1 MCASIECVNSHRFI
15 VWTRAS
21 SLHHSGLRPRAA
33 IWAYNIFL
41 LEAMAP
47 GLSSGTYLIINPFQ
61 APFSFL
67 IFIFPFFPSFLVF
80 LLSLPPFFPSFLL
93 FLLFHDPPYR
103 IGSERLFLNNK
114 PKAAVTMDMPT
125 IDRND
130 ELYIA
135 LNVDRVLVFM
145 NSEQL
150 ERLPETLYK

>member
-1 MCASIECVNSHRFI
+1 LLGSHL
-15 VWTRAS
+15 A
-21 SLHHSGLRPRAA
+21 
-33 IWAYNIFL
+33 
-41 LEAMAP
+41 
-47 GLSSGTYLIINPFQ
+47 
-61 APFSFL
+61 
-67 IFIFPFFPSFLVF
+67 
-80 LLSLPPFFPSFLL
+80 
-93 FLLFHDPPYR
+93 DD
-103 IGSERLFLNNK
+103 

>member
-1 MCASIECVNSHRFI
+1 MIFWKRLLGSHL
-15 VWTRAS
+15 A
-21 SLHHSGLRPRAA
+21 
-33 IWAYNIFL
+33 
-41 LEAMAP
+41 
-47 GLSSGTYLIINPFQ
+47 
-61 APFSFL
+61 
-67 IFIFPFFPSFLVF
+67 
-80 LLSLPPFFPSFLL
+80 
-93 FLLFHDPPYR
+93 DD
-103 IGSERLFLNNK
+103 